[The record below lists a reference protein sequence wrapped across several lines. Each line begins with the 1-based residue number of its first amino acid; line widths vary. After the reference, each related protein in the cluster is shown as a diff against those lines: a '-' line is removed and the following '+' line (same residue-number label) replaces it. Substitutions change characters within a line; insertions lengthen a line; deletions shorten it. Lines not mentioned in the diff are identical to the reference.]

1 MFFKQHYQLIERVV
15 EQLGPVVVVKVHEV
29 FLDVVKAVFQ
39 EVSYVVPENIEA
51 YFGFSRFCKEAV
63 SFWYVSK
70 NTPSL
75 LSHNL
80 DNISKTIV

>member
-51 YFGFSRFCKEAV
+51 FLVLVGFVK
-63 SFWYVSK
+63 K
-70 NTPSL
+70 Q
-75 LSHNL
+75 
-80 DNISKTIV
+80 